1 MFPTGTNSNN
11 NNKNDDDDDD
21 EDISNK
27 VKRRYPHPHHCSKSP
42 KVCSGE
48 CRPKSCHLP
57 PKILEIKS
65 RPKESTGGSRRFSS
79 TESMTTSS
87 SGGSLE
93 SIRSSTSEGNRSTTS
108 TDSRRSSSISS
119 HSSDSAVGSGGY
131 PFSLNFAA
139 GNRYLNQSKM
149 HVLSPISDKSF
160 QEVCSEGSEV
170 SRSGGAAT
178 PPKGSPHQSR
188 PHTPE
193 ADSGAIAASHKL
205 KKRLP
210 LSKGGISLTAS
221 SCIADSESHQCSDSG
236 ISMESRSDT
245 SKLAPNSDLCDLP
258 FDMPKLRRRRL
269 QQMQLTQG
277 STQDTSSSATS
288 VDLKE
293 LPFDMPKLRR
303 KLRTPSNQDS
313 LEGAGELSLPVAP
326 TGDEQTSGEFY
337 YEFIIFE

>member
-1 MFPTGTNSNN
+1 MCPTGTNSNN
-11 NNKNDDDDDD
+11 ANKDDDDD
-21 EDISNK
+21 EENVSNK
-27 VKRRYPHPHHCSKSP
+27 VKRRYPHPNHRSKSP
-42 KVCSGE
+42 KICSGE

-65 RPKESTGGSRRFSS
+65 RPKEPAGGSRRFSS

-131 PFSLNFAA
+131 PFSLNFPP

-170 SRSGGAAT
+170 GRSGGAVT
-178 PPKGSPHQSR
+178 PPKGSPRQSR

-193 ADSGAIAASHKL
+193 ADSGAATHKL

-210 LSKGGISLTAS
+210 LSKGGISLAS
-221 SCIADSESHQCSDSG
+221 CVADSESHQCSDSG

-245 SKLAPNSDLCDLP
+245 SKLAPNGDLCDLP

-313 LEGAGELSLPVAP
+313 LEAAGELGLPVASIGGEQP
-326 TGDEQTSGEFY
+326 TGEFPKN
-337 YEFIIFE
+337 FFFESE